1 MENNMILND
10 VWLNPLA
17 PDPNR
22 KHNRK
27 CGHCQLVGHTIWDCT
42 GVQRLTERL
51 FVEAI
56 DKIELNPLGYLLEAF
71 IFSLTTPYLKFLY
84 KRMCEK
90 TMKKKEVRVYDE
102 IFDAFKALDL
112 GYPGRRERRT
122 RIYSG
127 AYRAVVTDVATLQHG
142 HHLQTYL
149 RCLSEPETVELY
161 DKAYG
166 DGGNWIGRNTELRER
181 SDYGRTI
188 RMFPTFR
195 HYYIHC
201 HFAEMNLGYDFSVI
215 GFYANTLD
223 RLRPI
228 VAVPEVTIY
237 LNKESSV
244 LKMDMM
250 ANGHSR
256 YNKCMNLKQTPVE
269 TEFDVDCAV
278 CMETKSVKKHVV
290 FNCKHDFCG
299 SCVGRI
305 MGGALRNSKDAL
317 CPLCRSTV
325 TNLDYKETDVLVEMR
340 EIIIT

>member
-22 KHNRK
+22 KHNRR
-27 CGHCQLVGHTIWDCT
+27 CGHCHRVGHTIWDCDR
-42 GVQRLTERL
+42 VQELTNNL
-51 FVEAI
+51 FTLAYA
-56 DKIELNPLGYLLEAF
+56 KILLDPLGYLLETY
-71 IFSLTTPYLKFLY
+71 IFSLTTPYLKILY

-90 TMKKKEVRVYDE
+90 TMKKKEMRVYDE
-102 IFDAFKALDL
+102 IFDAFKALYL
-112 GYPGRRERRT
+112 GYPGRRDRRT

-127 AYRAVVTDVATLQHG
+127 AYRATMRDVATLQHG

-161 DKAYG
+161 DKVYG
-166 DGGNWIGRNTELRER
+166 NGENWIGRNTELRER
-181 SDYGRTI
+181 SDYGRSI
-188 RMFPTFR
+188 RMFPTVR
-195 HYYIHC
+195 HFYIHC
-201 HFAEMNLGYDFSVI
+201 HFAEMNLGYDFSVRD
-215 GFYANTLD
+215 FNENAPD
-223 RLRPI
+223 RPRAI

-237 LNKESSV
+237 LNKERSV

-250 ANGHSR
+250 VNGFSR
-256 YNKCMNLKQTPVE
+256 YNQCINLKQNPVVIE
-269 TEFDVDCAV
+269 QDVDCAV

-290 FNCKHDFCG
+290 FNCKHEFCG

-305 MGGALRNSKDAL
+305 MGGALRNSKDVL

-340 EIIIT
+340 EIMIA

>member
-1 MENNMILND
+1 MENNAVSND

-27 CGHCQLVGHTIWDCT
+27 CGYCHLTGHTIWDCT
-42 GVQRLTERL
+42 GVKRLTERL

-56 DKIELNPLGYLLEAF
+56 DKIQQNPLGYLLEAY

-90 TMKKKEVRVYDE
+90 TMQKKELIVYE
-102 IFDAFKALDL
+102 ELFDAFKALYV
-112 GYPGRRERRT
+112 GYPGRRDRRT
-122 RIYSG
+122 RIYFG
-127 AYRAVVTDVATLQHG
+127 AYNAVVRDVATLQHG
-142 HHLQTYL
+142 HHLQAYL
-149 RCLSEPETVELY
+149 RSLSDPETIELF

-166 DGGNWIGRNTELRER
+166 DGVNWIGSNTELRER
-181 SDYGRTI
+181 SDYGRLI
-188 RMFPTFR
+188 RIFPNIR

-201 HFAEMNLGYDFSVI
+201 HFAEMNLGYDFSI
-215 GFYANTLD
+215 RDFNENAPD
-223 RLRPI
+223 RRRAI
-228 VAVPEVTIY
+228 VTVPEVTIY
-237 LNKESSV
+237 LNKERSM

-256 YNKCMNLKQTPVE
+256 YNKWMYLKHTPVD
-269 TEFDVDCAV
+269 TDLDVDCAV
-278 CMETKSVKKHVV
+278 CMETKSVKKHVA

-299 SCVGRI
+299 ACVGQI
-305 MGGALRNSKDAL
+305 IGGALRNSKDVL

-340 EIIIT
+340 EIILA